1 MKLIPVIPVD
11 RQEQVNEN
19 AFSTYVVY
27 WKFENPTSLLN
38 LV

>member
-19 AFSTYVVY
+19 VVY
-27 WKFENPTSLLN
+27 WKLENPTSLLN